1 MRIIYD
7 ALVSSPTGRAFILYN
22 AYTISESGYTI
33 YIIRQ
38 WLKWG
43 GEDGIYVLII
53 TGNFPLVFIP
63 EIWVDG
69 WDMNKYSYNI
79 NCLITN
85 IYIFLNRTTF
95 SVIRYSNLHDVLLRI
110 LTSKRIT
117 NKLILLLLRD
127 YARLTIKE
135 RKIIWDPPKNRLGI
149 QLQKWPV
156 SS

>member
-69 WDMNKYSYNI
+69 
-79 NCLITN
+79 
-85 IYIFLNRTTF
+85 
-95 SVIRYSNLHDVLLRI
+95 
-110 LTSKRIT
+110 
-117 NKLILLLLRD
+117 
-127 YARLTIKE
+127 
-135 RKIIWDPPKNRLGI
+135 
-149 QLQKWPV
+149 
-156 SS
+156 